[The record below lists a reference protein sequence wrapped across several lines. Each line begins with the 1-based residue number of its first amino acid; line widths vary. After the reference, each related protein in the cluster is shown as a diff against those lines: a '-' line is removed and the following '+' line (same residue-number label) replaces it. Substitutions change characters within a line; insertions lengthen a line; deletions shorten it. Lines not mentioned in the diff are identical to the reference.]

1 VSRAHCVGG
10 TLAGRVAL
18 FALVAL
24 SAACERVVDL
34 DLAEGTR
41 RLVIEGR
48 LERVIGNVST
58 HQAIRLSTTSPYFS
72 DEVQPPATGAVVQ
85 VSDDAGHTV
94 TFNET
99 GPGRFETDLLEVV
112 IGTRYTL
119 RITWNGE
126 EYESSEVAQPVTP
139 IIDLYFDP
147 PKPGRFSGEGGVRA
161 TIDLADPAAVENY
174 YLWDQF
180 IDGVR
185 VLGPDST
192 FRYRV
197 VAYDDAFDGITIR
210 GFQPYEGIDIPP
222 GATVLMRQ
230 VGLSEDMYRY
240 YFALSDQVSS
250 DGSPFAVPPA
260 SVRGNVANVSDPL
273 HYPLGYFHAAEVAE
287 QRRTYQVP

>member
-1 VSRAHCVGG
+1 MRRDVRFMAAW
-10 TLAGRVAL
+10 TRPAAL
-18 FALVAL
+18 VMLVAL
-24 SAACERVVDL
+24 SAGCERVVDL
-34 DLAEGTR
+34 DLSEGTR
-41 RLVIEGR
+41 RLVVEGR
-48 LERVIGNVST
+48 LERVLGNVSS
-58 HQAIRLSTTSPYFS
+58 HQVIRLSTTSPYFA
-72 DEVQPPATGAVVQ
+72 DQVQPPAMGAVVR
-85 VSDDAGHTV
+85 VTDDAGHMVAFTEV
-94 TFNET
+94 L
-99 GPGRFETDLLEVV
+99 PGQYETDALEVV
-112 IGTRYTL
+112 VGTRYTL
-119 RITWNGE
+119 RITWGGE
-126 EYESSEVAQPVTP
+126 DYQASDVAQGVAP
-139 IIDLYFDP
+139 ILDLYFDP
-147 PKPGRFSGEGGVRA
+147 PKPGRFSGEEGVRA
-161 TIDLADPAAVENY
+161 TIDLEDPVGVDNY

-197 VAYDDAFDGITIR
+197 VAYDDAFDGILIR
-210 GFQPYEGIDIPP
+210 GFQPYEGIDIPR
-222 GATVLMRQ
+222 GATVVMRQ